1 MSNLTEKE
9 LAELVMQWA
18 MMSMTDKSSDKDAEP
33 TLVQKNR
40 PVELPVNRL

>member
-18 MMSMTDKSSDKDAEP
+18 MMTMTVKSTGKDSDP
-33 TLVQKNR
+33 TLAQKNR
-40 PVELPVNRL
+40 PVELPE